1 MKKIIVYCHGFGSSA
16 KTDKV
21 ERLKVVKD
29 SEVYAWDIDIDP
41 RVSID
46 ALTKSIDDILL
57 TDLNGLGEL
66 VFVGTSLGAWYA
78 AVLAVMYDAKAFLIN
93 PSVDPNNSLE
103 KYGVAEDIRMWYT
116 PMPTPRKATVIL
128 SENDEVLDFT
138 DVHWKLPVILVNNE
152 SGHRF
157 NGPEFEE
164 FVVNKI

>member
-57 TDLNGLGEL
+57 TDLKNQ
-66 VFVGTSLGAWYA
+66 
-78 AVLAVMYDAKAFLIN
+78 M
-93 PSVDPNNSLE
+93 
-103 KYGVAEDIRMWYT
+103 
-116 PMPTPRKATVIL
+116 
-128 SENDEVLDFT
+128 
-138 DVHWKLPVILVNNE
+138 
-152 SGHRF
+152 
-157 NGPEFEE
+157 
-164 FVVNKI
+164 